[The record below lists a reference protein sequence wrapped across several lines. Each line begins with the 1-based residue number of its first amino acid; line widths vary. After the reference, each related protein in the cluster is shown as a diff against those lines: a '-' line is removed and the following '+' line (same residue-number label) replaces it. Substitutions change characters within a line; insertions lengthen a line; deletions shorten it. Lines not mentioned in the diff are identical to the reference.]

1 MTPQERKEFDDLR
14 QAVVSLISTVD
25 ALSRDLKAKE
35 ENLSAKQK
43 ALDANMAQLNTL
55 TYQAS
60 AFSMVL
66 IGLQNAFNSSN
77 PQNRALYAATLAQ
90 ARRDFH
96 GRLLFTA
103 VPDATVEKF
112 DEALKRLV
120 DPDLH
125 SFLQ

>member
-1 MTPQERKEFDDLR
+1 MTPEERAEIDEMHQNMKTMFTIMQSLQKNLDGKAVDLE
-14 QAVVSLISTVD
+14 AKTK
-25 ALSRDLKAKE
+25 DLEAKA
-35 ENLSAKQK
+35 
-43 ALDANMAQLNTL
+43 AQLNTL

-60 AFSMVL
+60 AFSVIL
-66 IGLQNAFNSSN
+66 IALQTAFNASN
-77 PQNRALYAATLAQ
+77 PQHRALFTATLVQ

-96 GRLLFTA
+96 GRLLFTT